1 MIEIPLTSSPE
12 QNFSIILNGVNYDIR
27 VILNS
32 RLVSWSISLSK
43 EAINILDGV
52 ALLGGIDIM
61 SQYNLPIKNMYIVN
75 LNNPN
80 QDASDTGLGTVSRLF
95 LLTDEEI
102 ESGSS
107 I

>member
-12 QNFSIILNGVNYDIR
+12 QNFSIILNNINYDIR

-43 EAINILDGV
+43 EGVNILDGV

-61 SQYNLPIKNMYIVN
+61 SQYNLLIKNMYIVN

-80 QDASDTGLGTVSRLF
+80 QDASDTNLGTVSRLF
-95 LLTDEEI
+95 ILTDEEI

-107 I
+107 L